1 MSAQVESPDRIDIDA
16 EHIFFDAPGTRGTD
30 QPLALYY
37 DESNNFGKLKLLE
50 SGLNVSKSDNFV
62 LGGIVLKPGQSAGDA
77 LELRRKLRVQASA
90 KEIKFDMVAHG
101 TFDKILGS
109 TKLSHALNWLLDH
122 DLAIHYTNLN
132 IISWFTLDIIDSIL
146 AEEKFSSYF
155 VMHRELKN
163 ELHHI
168 ASKNL
173 SGFLSLI
180 YQYNYPNIRRS
191 ETANFL
197 KDLYYFLIANWP
209 DIAFPPTDALKEII
223 LRARVVPE
231 LCFLEGNE
239 SNILIK
245 GIDNFF
251 LYRLCAFKNAS
262 HIFDE
267 EKTVRESIEKYRILN
282 NDREIPYRF
291 VDSQDYFEVQLS
303 DVIAGFLGKYFSFIE
318 KTPTN
323 SLIHFKNNLSQAQR
337 NNTTALRKLIEK
349 SDAIS
354 NVLLH
359 RVTTMDSDNKSDYFI
374 FGSGL
379 SPHLRSANR

>member
-1 MSAQVESPDRIDIDA
+1 MNSHVDPLDRIEIDA
-16 EHIFFDAPGTRGTD
+16 ADFFYDAPGTRGTD
-30 QPLALYY
+30 QQLALYY
-37 DESNNFGKLKLLE
+37 DETNNFGKLKLLE

-77 LELRRKLRVQASA
+77 LELMRKIRVQASA

-109 TKLSHALNWLLDH
+109 TKLNHVLNWLLDH
-122 DLAIHYTNLN
+122 DLGIHYTNLN
-132 IISWFTLDIIDSIL
+132 IISWFTLDIVDSVL
-146 AEEKFSSYF
+146 AEEEFSSYF

-168 ASKNL
+168 ASRNL
-173 SGFLSLI
+173 PDFLTLI
-180 YQYNYPNIRRS
+180 HKYNYPNVQRS
-191 ETANFL
+191 ETVNFL
-197 KDLYYFLIANWP
+197 KDLYYFLVANWP
-209 DIAFPPTDALKEII
+209 DIVFPPTNTLKEII

-239 SNILIK
+239 SNVLIK
-245 GIDNFF
+245 GIDTFF

-267 EKTVRESIEKYRILN
+267 EKIVKENIERDKVLSLG
-282 NDREIPYRF
+282 REIPYQF
-291 VDSQDYFEVQLS
+291 ADSKDHFEIQLS

-337 NNTTALRKLIEK
+337 DNVTALRKLIEK

-374 FGSGL
+374 FGAGL
-379 SPHLRSANR
+379 SPHLKSTNR